1 MNSFLNGYLATIFE
15 MHGKNKTLKTQRTRT
30 FNSSVYCRG
39 MDEMSVPKVII
50 ECMLARME

>member
-15 MHGKNKTLKTQRTRT
+15 MHRRNKTLKTQRTQT